1 MDLSKFPTR
10 QLLKAL
16 KRVRINYFY
25 EDNEDRCVLLKRL
38 DKGGREVRV
47 TPSYDE
53 LKEELGKR
61 EHIPSSKESKE
72 KRRTLAYKYRKHV
85 K

>member
-10 QLLKAL
+10 QLLAAL
-16 KRVRINYFY
+16 KRVRVKYFY
-25 EDNEDRCVLLKRL
+25 EDEVNGTTEIKRI
-38 DKGGREVRV
+38 DKGGVVVIE

-53 LKEELGKR
+53 LKEELNKR
-61 EHIPSSKESKE
+61 EHIPNKLESKS
-72 KRRTLAYKYRKHV
+72 KRKLLAKKYRKHV

>member
-16 KRVRINYFY
+16 ERVRIDYF
-25 EDNEDRCVLLKRL
+25 DDDRTRCVLLKRL
-38 DKGGREVRV
+38 DKGGKEVRV
-47 TPSYDE
+47 TPNYYE
-53 LKEELGKR
+53 LKEELSKR
-61 EHIPSSKESKE
+61 EHIPSRRESKE
-72 KRRTLAYKYRKHV
+72 RRKALAHKYRKHV

>member
-16 KRVRINYFY
+16 KRVRIDYFY
-25 EDNEDRCVLLKRL
+25 EDGEDSCVLLKRL
-38 DKGGREVRV
+38 EKGGKEIRV
-47 TPSYDE
+47 TPNYYE
-53 LKEELGKR
+53 LKEELSKR
-61 EHIPSSKESKE
+61 EHIPNSKESKR
-72 KRRTLAYKYRKHV
+72 KRRILAYKYRKHV